1 MRRYGGLSPVMPI
14 TFLTFAMGYLA
25 IIGFPGFSGFW
36 SKDRIIESALAV
48 HWTAGVAAMIGAGVT
63 AFYMTRVVLMTFLTP
78 KRWDEDAHPHE
89 SAPIMTTPLVVLAA
103 LSVVGGVLTLS
114 DWIEDWLVPVVGEE
128 HHEFGVPVW
137 VITLAIVATVAVGVA
152 VAWVVVAKRDIPR
165 VAPTRV
171 SPATRAARADL
182 YGDAFNE
189 TVFMRP
195 GQYLTRSLVYID
207 NQGIDGAV
215 NGAGAL
221 LGGSSGRLRRLQT
234 GFVRSYALAMLSG
247 VVLVVLAMLAVTL
260 A

>member
-48 HWTAGVAAMIGAGVT
+48 HWTAGVAAMIGAGIT

-128 HHEFGVPVW
+128 HHELGVPVW
-137 VITLAIVATVAVGVA
+137 VITLAIVATVAYLLTGHRGIYPSQRIARLKHGGPLLDRLVPLRELPDERP
-152 VAWVVVAKRDIPR
+152 KPPERPEPR
-165 VAPTRV
+165 E
-171 SPATRAARADL
+171 SS
-182 YGDAFNE
+182 
-189 TVFMRP
+189 
-195 GQYLTRSLVYID
+195 RS
-207 NQGIDGAV
+207 
-215 NGAGAL
+215 
-221 LGGSSGRLRRLQT
+221 
-234 GFVRSYALAMLSG
+234 
-247 VVLVVLAMLAVTL
+247 
-260 A
+260 